1 MHFFTSENIFE
12 KIIWRE
18 EDLMIRDERISRM
31 GTYISAQQY
40 VSMDELVSRFHVS
53 KATVRRDLEILNQQG
68 VICLL
73 RGGAR
78 KKDCVEQE
86 LMYAEKLG
94 RNREEK
100 VRICQ
105 YASTLIQEEQTIFL
119 DTGVTAREMVPYLCE
134 MRNIHVVTND
144 VWIAAHIVQN
154 MDIKVSMP
162 GGNIRRGYYTM
173 KGSETEQYMS
183 NLYVDIAFISIDAV
197 DSDFGCSITN
207 NDEVL
212 IKHQMIAHSQNT
224 VIIADHSKFET
235 VASWRVCPLED
246 IDLFITGKEL
256 KKDTAECY
264 EKLNVHVKTV

>member
-1 MHFFTSENIFE
+1 
-12 KIIWRE
+12 
-18 EDLMIRDERISRM
+18 MIRDERISRM
-31 GTYISAQQY
+31 GTYINAQQY
-40 VSMDELVSRFHVS
+40 VSVDELVSRFHVS

-68 VICLL
+68 VVCLL

-78 KKDCVEQE
+78 KRDCVEQE

-105 YASTLIQEEQTIFL
+105 YAANMIQEEQTIFL
-119 DTGVTAREMVPYLCE
+119 DTGVTAREMIPYLCE

-144 VWIAAHIVQN
+144 VWIAAHIVPN
-154 MDIKVSMP
+154 MDIRVSMP
-162 GGNIRRGYYTM
+162 GGNIRRGFYTM
-173 KGSETEQYMS
+173 KGSETEQYMA

-212 IKHQMIAHSQNT
+212 IKQQMISHSQKT

-235 VASWRVCPLED
+235 VASWKVCPLED
-246 IDLFITGKEL
+246 IDLFITGNEL
-256 KKDTAECY
+256 EKDTAEYY
-264 EKLNVHVKTV
+264 EKLNIHVKMV